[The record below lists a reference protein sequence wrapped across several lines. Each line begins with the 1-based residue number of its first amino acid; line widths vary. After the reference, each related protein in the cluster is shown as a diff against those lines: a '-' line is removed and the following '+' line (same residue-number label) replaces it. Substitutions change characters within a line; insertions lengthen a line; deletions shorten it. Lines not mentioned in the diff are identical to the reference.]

1 MPSFDAGGASM
12 ATRSPSAVTAGRW
25 TRSPVNLGRVPSWLI
40 CAQHLRH
47 S

>member
-1 MPSFDAGGASM
+1 MPSPDAGEGIDGCPVAIGCHRGALDPQP
-12 ATRSPSAVTAGRW
+12 RH
-25 TRSPVNLGRVPSWLI
+25 LGRLPSWLI